1 MNNDI
6 VEALKKVPRDMER
19 YAEIS
24 RLVDAGKYE
33 EAISKLRASRIT
45 GSTKEQLIKAL
56 ESKEP
61 YVIES
66 TFAELNSRIAQAM
79 CWDCW
84 RK

>member
-1 MNNDI
+1 MNNDV
-6 VEALKKVPRDMER
+6 VEALKKIPEDMER
-19 YAEIS
+19 YSKIS
-24 RLVDAGKYE
+24 RLVDAGKYD
-33 EAISKLRASRIT
+33 EAISKLRASGIT
-45 GSTKEQLIKAL
+45 GSTKERLIRAL
-56 ESKEP
+56 DSKEP

>member
-6 VEALKKVPRDMER
+6 VEALKKIPKDMER
-19 YAEIS
+19 YAWIS
-24 RLVDAGKYE
+24 RMAYAGKYE
-33 EAISKLRASRIT
+33 EAISNLRASGIT
-45 GSTKEQLIKAL
+45 GSTKETLIKAL